1 VISILIPPNLDL
13 MNIETII
20 QSIPASSIA
29 DIYIIIIIMRVPTY
43 DNVMIEMIIYAQ
55 IKVINMKIM
64 INPGI
69 LGIKL
74 APNKS

>member
-1 VISILIPPNLDL
+1 MMALDD
-13 MNIETII
+13 IR
-20 QSIPASSIA
+20 
-29 DIYIIIIIMRVPTY
+29 IYIIIIIMRMPTY

>member
-1 VISILIPPNLDL
+1 MMALD
-13 MNIETII
+13 
-20 QSIPASSIA
+20 
-29 DIYIIIIIMRVPTY
+29 DIRIYRIIIIMRMPTH

>member
-1 VISILIPPNLDL
+1 MALD
-13 MNIETII
+13 
-20 QSIPASSIA
+20 
-29 DIYIIIIIMRVPTY
+29 DIRIYRIIIIMRMPTH

>member
-1 VISILIPPNLDL
+1 MMALDD
-13 MNIETII
+13 IRIY
-20 QSIPASSIA
+20 
-29 DIYIIIIIMRVPTY
+29 IYIIIIIMRMPTY

>member
-1 VISILIPPNLDL
+1 MTLGY
-13 MNIETII
+13 
-20 QSIPASSIA
+20 
-29 DIYIIIIIMRVPTY
+29 IYIIIIIMRMPTY